1 MVDKEN
7 KMKSFGFFVVISI
20 VTMFCGCGT
29 QPQPGRSQ
37 NPADAIR
44 QYLESRYDQDLNET
58 ETEKIENY
66 KLLTGVVVDELSDHI
81 GNDYFE
87 IDLNRAVYEVYS
99 LLRLFGLHEKLTNEE
114 KSIVVEAIYRKMPS
128 NIDVGTPIRNII
140 IPSYF
145 SDNTPLILHI
155 TFAYS
160 GNRHPTI
167 VVLTN
172 TRGNIRSSGYKDIQ
186 NNGIGFK
193 YPRIATIDEKL
204 VIQSDNNYTMA
215 LLSDKIIS
223 ASSSI
228 DKELPPIDENGDTFE
243 MLNLA
248 DDYLRDGNIGNDD
261 AVLPILNKTIND
273 GTKEPLEYVFANLQ
287 LYIYYLF
294 KNDLEYASEII
305 DNINKSGLLDDP
317 AIKDTDLADIVEH
330 DMKNIL
336 EIINLIKL
344 H

>member
-1 MVDKEN
+1 
-7 KMKSFGFFVVISI
+7 MKGFRFFVIISI
-20 VTMFCGCGT
+20 VTVFYGCGLL
-29 QPQPGRSQ
+29 PKSSRNQ
-37 NPADAIR
+37 NLDSTIR
-44 QYLESRYDQDLNET
+44 QYLESMYEQDLNET
-58 ETEKIENY
+58 EKERIENY
-66 KLLTGVVVDELSDHI
+66 KLLTDVGVDDLLDHA
-81 GNDYFE
+81 GNNYFE

-114 KSIVVEAIYRKMPS
+114 KTIVIGAIYR
-128 NIDVGTPIRNII
+128 NIPNDINVGTPIRNII

-145 SDNTPLILHI
+145 LDNAPLILHV

-160 GNRHPTI
+160 GNKHPTI

-172 TRGNIRSSGYKDIQ
+172 TKGNIRRSGYKDIQ
-186 NNGIGFK
+186 NSGIGFK
-193 YPRIATIDEKL
+193 YPRIATVDKKL
-204 VIQSDNNYTMA
+204 VIQSGNNYSMA

-228 DKELPPIDENGDTFE
+228 DKELPPIDKNGDTFE

-261 AVLPILNKTIND
+261 VVLPIIDKAIND
-273 GTKEPLEYVFANLQ
+273 DTKEPLVYIFANMQ

-294 KNDLEYASEII
+294 KNDLESANKII

-317 AIKDTDLADIVEH
+317 AIKDTEVADVAKN
-330 DMKNIL
+330 DMRNIL
-336 EIINLIKL
+336 EIINLTKL
-344 H
+344 Q